1 MAYIIFSFNNIKLRI
16 DKTDSEVEEIF
27 EKITAIKIE
36 ATTKNNEDIEEIDKE
51 RFILEKTKRIKHP
64 SVQELMDLIKKQS
77 NFEFGSEMIR
87 EEFYHGFNK
96 QEWKKA
102 YSSIYFKIKNAMK
115 LIEEQERG
123 NFNSRKE
130 GKFTYYNF
138 IKDDTPPLTEYQRKE

>member
-1 MAYIIFSFNNIKLRI
+1 MAHIIFSFNNIKLRI
-16 DKTDSEVEEIF
+16 GKTDSEVEEIF
-27 EKITAIKIE
+27 EKITGIKIE
-36 ATTKNNEDIEEIDKE
+36 AITKNNEHIEEIDKE

-87 EEFYHGFNK
+87 KEFYHGLSK

-102 YSSIYFKIKNAMK
+102 YSSIYVKIKNAMK

-123 NFNSRKE
+123 HFNSRKE